1 MAARMME
8 QGHEVLFHEN
18 IEGGHAGAA
27 DNEQRA
33 RLAALAFTYLW
44 RQLGN

>member
-1 MAARMME
+1 MALRLLTMG
-8 QGHEVLFHEN
+8 QRVSYYEN

-33 RLAALAFTYLW
+33 GVQALELGFLWQHLA
-44 RQLGN
+44 

>member
-1 MAARMME
+1 MKER
-8 QGHEVLFHEN
+8 GNDVLFYEN

-33 RLAALAFTYLW
+33 HVAALTFTYAW
-44 RQLGN
+44 RQLGS